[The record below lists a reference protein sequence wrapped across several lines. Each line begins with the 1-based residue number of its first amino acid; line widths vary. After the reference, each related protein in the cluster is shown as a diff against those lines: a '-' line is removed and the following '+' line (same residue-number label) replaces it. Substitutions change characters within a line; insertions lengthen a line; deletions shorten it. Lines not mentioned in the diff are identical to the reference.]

1 MNPVCAVKD
10 SLALLFFTLALFY
23 RGILHSQYSQRIL
36 ESLFQK
42 HWESHEHLTYVMK
55 KAAILLTYYFMYTN
69 VPSQFNMA
77 DTIIWGQTTTK
88 LPMYYLKELLWM
100 EMKAV
105 L

>member
-1 MNPVCAVKD
+1 
-10 SLALLFFTLALFY
+10 
-23 RGILHSQYSQRIL
+23 
-36 ESLFQK
+36 
-42 HWESHEHLTYVMK
+42 MK

-69 VPSQFNMA
+69 VPSQFNVA
-77 DTIIWGQTTTK
+77 DMIIRGQTTTK